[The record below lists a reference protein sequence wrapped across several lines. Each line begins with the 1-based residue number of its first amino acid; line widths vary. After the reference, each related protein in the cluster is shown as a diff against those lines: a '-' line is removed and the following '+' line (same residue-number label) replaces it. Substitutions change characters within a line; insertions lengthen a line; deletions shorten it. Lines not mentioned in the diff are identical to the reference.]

1 MMLIAKDAV
10 ITASHKDIMRS
21 LDLIGNDK
29 YVRESSLFISGGWGV
44 GAGKKRGDNEKVK
57 KTLRNQ
63 KRDY

>member
-29 YVRESSLFISGGWGV
+29 YVRESSLFISGGWGLARKE
-44 GAGKKRGDNEKVK
+44 GIMRK
-57 KTLRNQ
+57 LR
-63 KRDY
+63 KL